1 MAVSKRHSGW
11 RWDSSNKRLDA
22 YTEGVK
28 VMTLDSTGT
37 AAMWGAF
44 GKCAT
49 QQATEATIAASVS
62 GYATINALI
71 GKLENLGLLA
81 TV

>member
-1 MAVSKRHSGW
+1 MAVSKDHSGW
-11 RWDSSNKRLDA
+11 RWDKTNSRLDA

-37 AAMWGAF
+37 SAKWGVF
-44 GKCAT
+44 GKVAGQQT
-49 QQATEATIAASVS
+49 TQATVATSVA
-62 GYATINALI
+62 GYATINSLI

-81 TV
+81 TA